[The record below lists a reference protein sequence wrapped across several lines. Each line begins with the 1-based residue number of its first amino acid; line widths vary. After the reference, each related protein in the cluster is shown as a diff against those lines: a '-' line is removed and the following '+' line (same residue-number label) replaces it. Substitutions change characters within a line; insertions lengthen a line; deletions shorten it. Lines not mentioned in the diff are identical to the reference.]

1 MANFNGKQKLAALS
15 VVEEGNGGLLSNAVL
30 VQLRKDNLISATP
43 IQNGKRGRPELSYAL
58 TGRAASFRNM
68 AKNWK

>member
-1 MANFNGKQKLAALS
+1 MNGKTKLVALS
-15 VVEEGNGGLLSNAVL
+15 IVEAGNGGLLSNAVL

-43 IQNGKRGRPELSYAL
+43 IHNGQRGRPTLIYCL
-58 TGRAASFRNM
+58 TGKAASFRNM